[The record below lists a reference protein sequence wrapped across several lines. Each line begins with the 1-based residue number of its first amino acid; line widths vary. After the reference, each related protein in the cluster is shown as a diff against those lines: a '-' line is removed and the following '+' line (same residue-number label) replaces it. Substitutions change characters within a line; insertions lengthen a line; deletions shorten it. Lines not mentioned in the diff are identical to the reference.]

1 MPAHGGSGHVPIY
14 SSGLAPCTVTL
25 YFPTSAVVCACN
37 PWGREGER
45 GREEG
50 RGGEERGEGEEGGE
64 RAPICSLLAFTKQG
78 ISGAIWTQIELVL
91 GQMKALDVGNTLRV
105 SNLQG
110 TAK

>member
-1 MPAHGGSGHVPIY
+1 MQSVGKRGGKG
-14 SSGLAPCTVTL
+14 
-25 YFPTSAVVCACN
+25 
-37 PWGREGER
+37 EG
-45 GREEG
+45 
-50 RGGEERGEGEEGGE
+50 GGEERGEGEEGGE

-110 TAK
+110 TAKLAILTLLAHPSTRFYTCPAGRDR